1 MITCSAPGKVYL
13 FGEHAVVYGHSAIC
27 CAIDLRTR
35 VQAEKHDSVIIES
48 SLGTTGLD
56 FEVHPYVSKVIERMK
71 DHGCNEGV
79 KIKIESEL
87 PVGSGLGSSAA
98 VTVATIQVLNQ
109 LYSYELQLEDIANIA
124 HSIEKEVQGN
134 ASPTDT
140 YVSTMGGVV
149 LIPER
154 RKLKGLDCQ
163 VVIGNTGKFS
173 STKELVSNVAKLR
186 EEFPDVIDPILI
198 NIGKMSHIA
207 EEHVNRND
215 YETIGKLM
223 NVNQGL
229 LDAIGVGGAE
239 LSELVYAARNAGAIS
254 AKITGAGGGG
264 CIVALASETS
274 ADEVAQAIKDTGAE
288 AILTKN
294 THEGVRLEPYYEK

>member
-13 FGEHAVVYGHSAIC
+13 FGEHAVVYGQSAIC

-35 VQAEKHDSVIIES
+35 VQVAKHDSIIIES
-48 SLGTTGLD
+48 VLGTTGLD
-56 FEVHPYVSKVIERMK
+56 LEVHPYVSRVIEKMK
-71 DHGCNEGV
+71 GYEDIEG
-79 KIKIESEL
+79 IRIQIDSEL

-98 VTVATIQVLNQ
+98 VTVATIQALNQ
-109 LYSYELQLEDIANIA
+109 LYSCGLQLDDIANMGHA
-124 HSIEKEVQGN
+124 IEREVQGN

-154 RKLKGLDCQ
+154 RKLKDLDCQ
-163 VVIGNTGKFS
+163 IVVGNTGKFS

-186 EEFPDVIDPILI
+186 QEFPAIIDPILT
-198 NIGKMSHIA
+198 NIGKMAHIA
-207 EEHVNRND
+207 EEHVNSND
-215 YETIGKLM
+215 YETVGKLM

-229 LDAIGVGGAE
+229 LDSIGVGGAE
-239 LSELVYAARNAGAIS
+239 LSALVYAARNAGAIS

-264 CIVALASETS
+264 CIVALTS
-274 ADEVAQAIKDTGAE
+274 KTNANAVAQAIKETGAE
-288 AILTKN
+288 AILTRN
-294 THEGVRLEPYYEK
+294 TNEGVRLEP

>member
-1 MITCSAPGKVYL
+1 MITCSAPGKIYL

-35 VQAEKHDSVIIES
+35 VQAAKHDSFIIGS
-48 SLGTTGLD
+48 VLGTTGLD
-56 FEVHPYVSKVIERMK
+56 LEVHPYVSKVIEMMQDYKRI
-71 DHGCNEGV
+71 EGV
-79 KIKIESEL
+79 RIRIESEL

-98 VTVATIQVLNQ
+98 VTVATIQALNQ
-109 LYSYELQLEDIANIA
+109 LYACGLQLEDVAGMA
-124 HSIEKEVQGN
+124 HSIEREVQGN

-140 YVSTMGGVV
+140 YVSTMGGVMLV
-149 LIPER
+149 PER

-163 VVIGNTGKFS
+163 IVIGNTGKFS

-186 EEFPDVIDPILI
+186 QEFPEIIDTILGD
-198 NIGKMSHIA
+198 IGKMAHIA
-207 EEHVNRND
+207 EEHVNRKD
-215 YETIGKLM
+215 YGTIGKLM

-254 AKITGAGGGG
+254 SKITGAGGGG
-264 CIVALASETS
+264 CIVALAGRED
-274 ADEVAQAIKDTGAE
+274 ADEVFRAIKNTGAQAI
-288 AILTKN
+288 LTRN
-294 THEGVRLEPYYEK
+294 THEGVRMEP